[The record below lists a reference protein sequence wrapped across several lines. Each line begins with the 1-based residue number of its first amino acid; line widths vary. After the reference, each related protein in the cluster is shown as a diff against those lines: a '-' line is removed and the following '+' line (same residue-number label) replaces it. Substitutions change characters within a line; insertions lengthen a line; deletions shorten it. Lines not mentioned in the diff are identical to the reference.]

1 MIPASGTGNAF
12 YGGGFKSFKKVSER
26 DRKAL
31 PKIDVDGTIQD
42 DFRVLFGKHLSVLLA
57 V

>member
-1 MIPASGTGNAF
+1 MHSTGEAL
-12 YGGGFKSFKKVSER
+12 KSSE
-26 DRKAL
+26 KSQESFTVIL

-42 DFRVLFGKHLSVLLA
+42 DFRVLFGKHLSVLLT